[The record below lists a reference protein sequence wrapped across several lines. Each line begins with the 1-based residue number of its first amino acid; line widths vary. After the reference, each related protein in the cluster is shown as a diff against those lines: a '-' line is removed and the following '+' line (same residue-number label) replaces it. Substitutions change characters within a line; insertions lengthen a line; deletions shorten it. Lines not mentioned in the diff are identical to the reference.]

1 MNYANMIEEKNLKK
15 TFIIATLCSTLV
27 GTFTSSIGLWD
38 RVKDRRQQ
46 KQRDTRQDDKI
57 AKLQAQIDDAEK
69 RNKEKEDHIERLSH
83 RGGDRD
89 FRDRD
94 RDRDDL
100 GWSLERSG
108 AAINRE
114 FDEGYARLGRR
125 FAIGDTMTENR
136 LQAQVIA
143 LQQTVINVLQDALY
157 SGRQLDQY
165 DMSKLLAASN
175 AARDGSLDALRQ
187 QRQRQLLAIEE
198 PAQPQ
203 LYAPPKRASTIM
215 EADPLYCRY
224 ALDLQYMRNKPL
236 AATFAPGGSCRCPE
250 CGVRLDVESDDF
262 WEIDKRN
269 VVTTDGGDR
278 YRERREVIE
287 EREFHL
293 GQRFIVKCHTPDGE
307 FACVLCSRHRERDA
321 ICPSVKSLVN
331 HVGRFHDI
339 SELEREVD
347 FAQQSRTLPLPKAL
361 PPPPAPAP
369 PVIREK
375 RTIEYHPAVRSRDDF
390 EVDRQSNGRASA
402 YS

>member
-46 KQRDTRQDDKI
+46 KQRDTKQDDKI

-69 RNKEKEDHIERLSH
+69 RNKEKEDRIEKLSH
-83 RGGDRD
+83 RGDDRS
-89 FRDRD
+89 RS

-100 GWSLERSG
+100 GWALERSG

-125 FAIGDTMTENR
+125 FAIGDTVTENR

-165 DMSKLLAASN
+165 DMSKLMAASE
-175 AARDGSLDALRQ
+175 AAKNGSLDALRQ
-187 QRQRQLLAIEE
+187 QRQRQLLAVEG
-198 PAQPQ
+198 PPQPQ
-203 LYAPPKRASTIM
+203 LYPPPKRASTII
-215 EADPLYCRY
+215 ETDPLYCRY
-224 ALDLQYMRNKPL
+224 ALDLQYVRNKPL
-236 AATFAPGGSCRCPE
+236 ANNFAPGGSCRCPE

-269 VVTTDGGDR
+269 VITTESGDR
-278 YRERREVIE
+278 YRERREMIE

-307 FACVLCSRHRERDA
+307 FACVLCSRHREQDA
-321 ICPSVKSLVN
+321 ICHSVKSLVN
-331 HVGRFHDI
+331 HVGRFHTVE
-339 SELEREVD
+339 ELEREVD
-347 FAQQSRTLPLPKAL
+347 FAQHSRTLPMPKAL

-369 PVIREK
+369 PVVREK
-375 RTIEYHPAVRSRDDF
+375 RAIEYTPAVRTRDDF
-390 EVDRQSNGRASA
+390 ELDRQSNGRASA